1 MWLEQ
6 LLSYFD
12 GMTPAEITWIFVG
25 FAGQLMFFMRFFF
38 QWLHSE
44 RAKRSVLPEIF
55 WYFSFA
61 GGAILL
67 SYAIYRADPVF
78 ITGQSMGLFIYSR
91 NIYFVWREKRLTR
104 QAMTANAVAE

>member
-12 GMTPAEITWIFVG
+12 GMTPAEITWIAVG

-91 NIYFVWREKRLTR
+91 NIYFVWREKRMTR
-104 QAMTANAVAE
+104 EALANGAVAE